1 MMGAH
6 RSDSAKSRDA
16 IGVMLI
22 IYGGECD
29 IVGGL
34 TVVSCCINRRV
45 WNGLAL
51 VHGQLTP

>member
-1 MMGAH
+1 MKGAH
-6 RSDSAKSRDA
+6 RSDSAKSRDV